1 MHPGEQADLVLLLN
15 GYVFWAVRL
24 ETSLASAP
32 PQPLVPGAFDLD
44 ALPFLRGALE
54 SGAFED
60 DPTPTT
66 RTSSRAST
74 GVLDGIGV
82 LIGRRA

>member
-1 MHPGEQADLVLLLN
+1 MHHGEQADLVLLLN

-24 ETSLASAP
+24 ETSLAAGRP

-60 DPTPTT
+60 AYADDENFQSGLD
-66 RTSSRAST
+66 R
-74 GVLDGIGV
+74 VLDGFGV